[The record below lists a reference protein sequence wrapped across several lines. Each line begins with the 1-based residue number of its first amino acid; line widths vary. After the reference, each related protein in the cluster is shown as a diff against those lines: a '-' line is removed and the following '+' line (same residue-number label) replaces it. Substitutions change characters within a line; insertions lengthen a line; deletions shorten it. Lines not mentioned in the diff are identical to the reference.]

1 MFFQYLY
8 NSIDEK
14 VQKFMLN
21 GFWPLYVPCL
31 GPRME
36 QLPCEVQKVQPGLLE
51 DQALIDSFA
60 TVSQRKSR
68 HLVFVCSI
76 FGTKKV
82 LEITTRAIH
91 ESIQRV

>member
-36 QLPCEVQKVQPGLLE
+36 QLPCEPAVAMKLAGLFLW
-51 DQALIDSFA
+51 
-60 TVSQRKSR
+60 
-68 HLVFVCSI
+68 
-76 FGTKKV
+76 
-82 LEITTRAIH
+82 
-91 ESIQRV
+91 